1 MHAWLAGSWRARVCV
16 ESMSYAT
23 PNDRDP
29 MVAIDAVPPSVVH
42 AGATAISAG
51 GFHSMVLKHDG
62 AVCVTGNNDD
72 GQFGDGTTTSSN
84 VLKRGPCGTMV

>member
-1 MHAWLAGSWRARVCV
+1 MVSWVMASACMCREYVL
-16 ESMSYAT
+16 
-23 PNDRDP
+23 RDSNNRHP
-29 MVAIDAVPPSVVH
+29 MVTTNAVSPSAMH

-84 VLKRGPCGTMV
+84 VLKLGPCGTVV

>member
-1 MHAWLAGSWRARVCV
+1 MCSEYVLRHL
-16 ESMSYAT
+16 
-23 PNDRDP
+23 NDRDP
-29 MVAIDAVPPSVVH
+29 TVTIDAGSPSIVY

-51 GFHSMVLKHDG
+51 GYHSMVLKVDG

-84 VLKRGPCGTMV
+84 VLKRGPCGTME